1 MRVEGLILGH
11 LCSTRLGCKLRRR
24 GRLIVLLIAWSRQ
37 CTAQGL
43 ARVGHWLLIAR
54 LLKARL
60 GHCLLIAR
68 LLIARLGHCLLIA
81 RLGHCLLIA
90 LLLIARLGHWL
101 LIARL
106 GHWLLIARLLIAS
119 LVGRGKNRLC
129 ALVNVWRICACSR
142 RLKCHLG
149 CLGALIVHL
158 RRLLLLSRTL
168 LGHDAVVKG
177 LDSAPALDE
186 PLNQLLRRLR
196 LGGAV
201 QRYDVLETIDHG

>member
-43 ARVGHWLLIAR
+43 AR
-54 LLKARL
+54 L
-60 GHCLLIAR
+60 GHR
-68 LLIARLGHCLLIA
+68 LLIARLGHW
-81 RLGHCLLIA
+81 LLIA

-106 GHWLLIARLLIAS
+106 LIALLLKARLGHWLLKARLLIARLLIAS

-168 LGHDAVVKG
+168 LCHDAVVKG

>member
-1 MRVEGLILGH
+1 V
-11 LCSTRLGCKLRRR
+11 
-24 GRLIVLLIAWSRQ
+24 
-37 CTAQGL
+37 
-43 ARVGHWLLIAR
+43 
-54 LLKARL
+54 
-60 GHCLLIAR
+60 
-68 LLIARLGHCLLIA
+68 
-81 RLGHCLLIA
+81 
-90 LLLIARLGHWL
+90 GHWL

-106 GHWLLIARLLIAS
+106 GHRLLIARLLIGRLLIARLGHWLRIGRLGHWLLIALLLIARLLIAS